1 MSSLASGTP
10 PTASP
15 EAIPL
20 ELRELAQELAVA
32 VHKRGIYPASHPMQL
47 GAVDAV
53 LTRLQRVLTKR
64 LELPIGVARS
74 HLLLDG
80 VATDPEHPLLSELA
94 SRMHDHQ
101 LGGVRFTPGVSR
113 AELDALVAALAES
126 AVRGGVPLGARTGEE
141 APRWPHVV
149 VSPVSFEQ
157 LALLDEGGAPM
168 ANAARAAR
176 AAELWGSL
184 AHAALADG
192 VGGGGA
198 GGGEV
203 YRPQEL
209 ARSIE
214 QKLGTPQFDDH
225 LTGFLLQA
233 VGALDGTAR
242 DGGPELRTQLSQL
255 VESLSEEALQRL
267 LEMGGDRTRRDA
279 FLNSASQSLGAH
291 AVLDLVRVAAA
302 QDGAPIS
309 SAVLRLMRKLARE
322 ASTLRS
328 GARGADF
335 ALRRIARHLLR
346 DWTLDD
352 PNPDA
357 YSRMLVEL
365 SSEGSVAAVDR
376 SRDALEPERLVEIS
390 LEVSLV
396 APSTESALGRLVM
409 RDGVAATLER
419 LQLLPES
426 ETRESLVGRLL
437 NESMLREQLA
447 AERPDLPL
455 LAHAV
460 DRMRERAI
468 PPILQAIDQRD
479 DADPSWTVPLLMRLG
494 DDVIAP
500 LRDALTG
507 SSIKVLRMLVAVF
520 ERLDA
525 WPSSV
530 DPMTFARHPDA
541 AVRREAI
548 RFLLRQEATREA
560 ALLLGLRDSDT
571 RTFHQAMQ
579 FALRG
584 CSVEGA
590 RILMRRFD
598 DESSGAEL
606 RPRVIRTIGSVGTA
620 EALAWL
626 SARVLTTR
634 WWRGGM
640 RLRKRSPEVLAAI
653 GALAQHHRGDEAAE
667 RVLQL
672 AMRSRDADIRRA
684 AATPPDAAGTP

>member
-10 PTASP
+10 PTSSP

-53 LTRLQRVLTKR
+53 HTRIQRLLSTR
-64 LELPIGVARS
+64 LELPIGVART

-80 VATDPEHPLLSELA
+80 IATDPEHPLLSELA

-101 LGGVRFTPGVSR
+101 LGGVRFTRGVTR
-113 AELDALVAALAES
+113 DALDALVGALAES
-126 AVRGGVPLGARTGEE
+126 AVRGGIPLGARTGDA
-141 APRWPHVV
+141 APRWPHVI
-149 VSPVSFEQ
+149 VSPVAFEQ
-157 LALLDEGGAPM
+157 LALLDEGGAPVP
-168 ANAARAAR
+168 NAARAAR
-176 AAELWGSL
+176 AAELWGAL
-184 AHAALADG
+184 ANAALADG
-192 VGGGGA
+192 AGA
-198 GGGEV
+198 GVAGHV
-203 YRPQEL
+203 LPPQEL

-225 LTGFLLQA
+225 LSGFLLQA
-233 VGALDGTAR
+233 VGALEGKAR
-242 DGGPELRTQLSQL
+242 DGEPALRMQLSQL

-267 LEMGGDRTRRDA
+267 LEMGGDRTSRDA
-279 FLNSASQSLGAH
+279 FLDSASQSLGAH

-322 ASTLRS
+322 ASTVRA

-376 SRDALEPERLVEIS
+376 GRDALEPERVVEIS
-390 LEVSLV
+390 LEVDLV

-455 LAHAV
+455 LAQAV

-468 PPILQAIDQRD
+468 PAILQAIDQRD
-479 DADPSWTVPLLMRLG
+479 EADPSWTVPLLLRLG
-494 DDVIAP
+494 DDVIDP
-500 LRDALTG
+500 LRGALPG
-507 SSIKVLRMLVAVF
+507 SSIKVLRLLVAVF
-520 ERLDA
+520 ERLDL
-525 WPSSV
+525 WPPGV

-541 AVRREAI
+541 AVRRDVF
-548 RFLLRQEATREA
+548 RFLLRHDATREPA
-560 ALLLGLRDSDT
+560 VLLGLRDGDA

-590 RILMRRFD
+590 RLLMRRFD
-598 DESSGAEL
+598 DESLGAEL
-606 RPRVIRTIGSVGTA
+606 RPRVIRTIASVGTP
-620 EALAWL
+620 EAQAWL
-626 SARVLTTR
+626 CARVLTAR
-634 WWRGGM
+634 WWRGGV
-640 RLRKRSPEVLAAI
+640 RLRKGSPEVLAAI
-653 GALAQHHRGDEAAE
+653 GALAQHYRGQEGAE
-667 RVLQL
+667 QVLQL
-672 AMRSRDADIRRA
+672 ASRSRETDIRRA
-684 AATPPDAAGTP
+684 ATTAPDTGAAP